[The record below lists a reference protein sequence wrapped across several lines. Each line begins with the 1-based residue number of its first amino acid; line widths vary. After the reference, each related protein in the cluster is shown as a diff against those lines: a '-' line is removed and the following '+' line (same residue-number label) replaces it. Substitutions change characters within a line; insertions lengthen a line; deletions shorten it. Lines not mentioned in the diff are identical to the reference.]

1 MRIAANVVIVEI
13 LLFIK
18 RLVKYLITGRCI
30 FIDLYLQIEEFDRRI
45 EELKIEENQ
54 NCNERV
60 HLIQSRE
67 QITALKDKKRI
78 SAVLEIDNQISKLNN
93 KIHHLRE
100 SRYAL

>member
-18 RLVKYLITGRCI
+18 RLVKYLIRCI

-45 EELKIEENQ
+45 EELKIEENL

-78 SAVLEIDNQISKLNN
+78 SAVFEIDNQISKLNN

-100 SRYAL
+100 SRYTL